1 MEMNDVLL
9 ALVAVIGCALLL
21 AFGLRALRVPAAVAY
36 ILTGIVAGPSG
47 FGLVTDYELL
57 THMGELG
64 VIILLFF
71 VGMEVSLPRLMAGWR
86 IAVLG
91 TAAQIMLSVAVC
103 MAGAWLFGWSWKAG
117 LLFGFLISMSS
128 TAVVLTLLKDADE
141 LDLPFGQNALGI
153 LLMQDIAIVPM
164 MIILGIVGG
173 EGDVDMMKI
182 AIQLGGGTLL
192 LALVAWLMRRPHWHF
207 PAALR
212 QSLDKNIM
220 LGLLLCFSAAALT
233 AEIGLSAPF
242 GAFLAGMVLHASDQ
256 AEWVEEHL
264 RSIHVVFVAIFFMS
278 VGMLVSLDFVYA
290 HMGMLAL
297 LTLAVFLL
305 NSGINAVI
313 LRLLGETW
321 TMALLTGGLLSQI
334 GEFSFLLASMGLGL
348 GLLTQDGHQMA
359 MAVIALSLML
369 SPIWMLAVRLL
380 LHQETQV
387 MEDPQQEERMREQ
400 ALLAQLEHEHIHQ
413 IEMEQAGKQ

>member
-1 MEMNDVLL
+1 MLL
-9 ALVAVIGCALLL
+9 ALVAVIGCALTF
-21 AFGLRALRVPAAVAY
+21 AFTLRALRIPAAVAY
-36 ILTGIVAGPSG
+36 IITGIVAGPSG
-47 FGLVTDYELL
+47 FGLVTDYQLL

-64 VIILLFF
+64 VIMLLFF
-71 VGMEVSLPRLMAGWR
+71 VGMEVSLPRLIAGWR
-86 IAVLG
+86 IAVVG
-91 TAAQIMLSVAVC
+91 TTAQIILSVGVC
-103 MAGAWLFGWSWKAG
+103 MAGAWMFGWSWKAG

-141 LDLPFGQNALGI
+141 LELPFGQNALGI
-153 LLMQDIAIVPM
+153 LLVQDIAIVPM
-164 MIILGIVGG
+164 MIILGVVGG
-173 EGDVDMMKI
+173 EGEIDLMKI
-182 AIQLGGGTLL
+182 GIQIGGGVLL
-192 LALVAWLMRRPHWHF
+192 LALVAWLMRRPNWRF
-207 PAALR
+207 PLALK
-212 QSLDKNIM
+212 QSLDKKSL

-256 AEWVEEHL
+256 AEWVEDHL
-264 RSIHVVFVAIFFMS
+264 RSLYVVFVAIFFMS

-290 HMGMLAL
+290 NMGVLAMI
-297 LTLAVFLL
+297 TLAVFLL

-348 GLLTQDGHQMA
+348 GLLTQDGHQMV

-369 SPIWMLAVRLL
+369 SPLWMLAVRLT
-380 LHQETQV
+380 LHEESRV
-387 MEDPQQEERMREQ
+387 MEDSAQEERMREK
-400 ALLAQLEHEHIHQ
+400 ALLAQLEHEQRHEGETLQ
-413 IEMEQAGKQ
+413 QRSKS

>member
-1 MEMNDVLL
+1 VLL
-9 ALVAVIGCALLL
+9 ALVAVIGCALTF
-21 AFGLRALRVPAAVAY
+21 AFTLRALRIPAAVAY
-36 ILTGIVAGPSG
+36 IITGIVAGPSG
-47 FGLVTDYELL
+47 FGLVTDYQLL

-64 VIILLFF
+64 VIMLLFF
-71 VGMEVSLPRLMAGWR
+71 VGMEVSLPRLIAGWR
-86 IAVLG
+86 IAVVG
-91 TAAQIMLSVAVC
+91 TTAQIILSVGVC
-103 MAGAWLFGWSWKAG
+103 MAGAWMFGWSWKAG

-141 LDLPFGQNALGI
+141 LELPFGQNALGI
-153 LLMQDIAIVPM
+153 LLVQDIAIVPM
-164 MIILGIVGG
+164 MIILGVVGG
-173 EGDVDMMKI
+173 EGEIDLMKI
-182 AIQLGGGTLL
+182 GIQIGGGVLL
-192 LALVAWLMRRPHWHF
+192 LALVAWLMRRPNWRF
-207 PAALR
+207 PLALK
-212 QSLDKNIM
+212 QSLDKKSL

-256 AEWVEEHL
+256 AEWVEDHL
-264 RSIHVVFVAIFFMS
+264 RSLYVVFVAIFFMS

-290 HMGMLAL
+290 NMGVLAMI
-297 LTLAVFLL
+297 TLAVFLL

-348 GLLTQDGHQMA
+348 GLLTQDGHQMV

-369 SPIWMLAVRLL
+369 SPLWMLAVRLT
-380 LHQETQV
+380 LHEESRV
-387 MEDPQQEERMREQ
+387 MEDSAQEERMREK
-400 ALLAQLEHEHIHQ
+400 ALLAQLEHEQRHEGETLQ
-413 IEMEQAGKQ
+413 QRSKS